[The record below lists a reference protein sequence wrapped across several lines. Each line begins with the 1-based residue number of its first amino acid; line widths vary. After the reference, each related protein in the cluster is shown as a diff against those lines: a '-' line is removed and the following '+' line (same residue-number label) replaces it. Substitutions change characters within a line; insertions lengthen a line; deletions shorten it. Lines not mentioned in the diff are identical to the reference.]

1 MEREQMV
8 LTGFGIDKLCSITK
22 QLTIYQHNSLNH
34 DISIDIS
41 DKYKIGI
48 TVNKHNQTKGM
59 ESKTHQPC
67 ISSISF

>member
-22 QLTIYQHNSLNH
+22 QLTISLNH
-34 DISIDIS
+34 DISIDIC

-48 TVNKHNQTKGM
+48 AVNKHNKTKGM